1 MEDEIKLALI
11 LEEYQCCVMEESLK
25 TSFYWVRLKFNVAH
39 GQGIKDDFEQ
49 GSKSI

>member
-11 LEEYQCCVMEESLK
+11 LEEYQCCVMEENLK
-25 TSFYWVRLKFNVAH
+25 TAFYRLRLKFSVAH
-39 GQGIKDDFEQ
+39 GQGIKDGFEQ